1 MFMSIRESMA
11 RRTPVWG
18 GVGACMIVVAL
29 GIVAWQL
36 SNGGV
41 QSRGENAFYT
51 IDDGQTM
58 FVEVRSKS
66 VPFEHNGKLAY
77 RVHAWRCGDGSKV
90 ISHLSRN
97 RTQSP
102 TERDTS
108 TPSATRDRATLEVAG
123 ERSRLADV
131 EVRDPGSPPDAW
143 FPADSPQGRQITKPT
158 CADGSMPVE
167 PIDPT

>member
-1 MFMSIRESMA
+1 MSVRESMA

-36 SNGGV
+36 SNGGTR
-41 QSRGENAFYT
+41 SRGEKAFYT
-51 IDDGQTM
+51 VDDGRTM

-77 RVHAWRCGDGSKV
+77 RVHAWRCEDGSTI
-90 ISHLSRN
+90 ISHLSRDRN
-97 RTQSP
+97 QRPIEGDGSAA
-102 TERDTS
+102 
-108 TPSATRDRATLEVAG
+108 SATRDRATFKVAG
-123 ERSRLADV
+123 EQSRLADV

-158 CADGSMPVE
+158 CPDGSMPVE